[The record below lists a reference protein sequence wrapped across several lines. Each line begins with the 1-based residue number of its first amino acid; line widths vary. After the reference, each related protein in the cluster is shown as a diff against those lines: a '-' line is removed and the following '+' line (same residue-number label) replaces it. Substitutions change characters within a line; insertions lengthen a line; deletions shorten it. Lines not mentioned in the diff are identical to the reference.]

1 MNPFRFFC
9 CEKGDKL
16 RDIAWF
22 AERGNLPTPSR
33 VKKILGIL
41 NAFLCGGVKSGSCA
55 AGSGCCEC
63 SPRVLA
69 RQLTWAEPQYRRS
82 QPRSVKD
89 GILAFAPCPRQS

>member
-1 MNPFRFFC
+1 VNPFRFFC

-41 NAFLCGGVKSGSCA
+41 NAFLCGGVSLD
-55 AGSGCCEC
+55 
-63 SPRVLA
+63 RA
-69 RQLTWAEPQYRRS
+69 RLDQVDVNAVPESSL
-82 QPRSVKD
+82 
-89 GILAFAPCPRQS
+89 GN